1 MNAQTMILANVS
13 MTCDKRV
20 QKVWE
25 EGVFLS
31 AKLYWRKASIQALF
45 FATVGIKGL
54 NSRSYVEACLYR
66 NLQTEQGSQ
75 EAKVPSTLENQD
87 RIPSS
92 PDGL

>member
-1 MNAQTMILANVS
+1 MILANVS

-66 NLQTEQGSQ
+66 NLQTGQRSQ